1 MKLYPIEKVEN
12 LTREEFQKHFYIPQ
26 KPVIFSSFSKSWKA
40 RDLWTYEFFKRDA
53 GNVKVDVFGSWT
65 KNHPTKITRTPQKV
79 MPFREYLS
87 LIEAG
92 PTEYRLFL
100 FDLFKHKPQYREH
113 FNFPEVASG
122 WVKTHPFLFFGGE
135 DSDVR
140 LHFDIDLS
148 NVFLTQ
154 FEGEKRV
161 VLFSPDQS
169 HLLYK
174 QPFSSHSNVDMRNPD
189 YEKYPAIHK
198 LVGLE
203 GNLKRGDTLFMPS
216 AYWHYIHYTTSGFS
230 MALRTLNSSY
240 AKKARAAYN
249 VLVMKTLDD
258 LMSKISDKRWSD
270 YKLRKA
276 KESAEKAL

>member
-1 MKLYPIEKVEN
+1 MKLSPIERVDH
-12 LTREEFQKHFYIPQ
+12 LTREAFQEQFYLPQ
-26 KPVIFSSFSKSWKA
+26 KPVIFRSFSKDWKA

-53 GNVKVDVFGSWT
+53 GDVKVDVFGSWT
-65 KNHPTKITRTPQKV
+65 KNHPTKISRTPQKV
-79 MPFREYLS
+79 MTFREYLE

-100 FDLFKHKPQYREH
+100 FDLFKHKPQYRQH
-113 FNFPEVASG
+113 FDFPEITSG
-122 WVKTHPFLFFGGE
+122 WVKTHPFLFFGGK

-161 VLFSPDQS
+161 LLFSPDQS
-169 HLLYK
+169 DLLYK
-174 QPFSSHSNVDMRNPD
+174 QPFSSHSNADMRHPD
-189 YEKYPAIHK
+189 YDKFPVLAK
-198 LVGLE
+198 VRGLE
-203 GNLKRGDTLFMPS
+203 GQIARGDTLFMPS
-216 AYWHYIHYTTSGFS
+216 AYWHYIYYTTSGFS

-240 AKKARAAYN
+240 AKKAQAAYN
-249 VLVMKTLDD
+249 VLFIKAVDD
-258 LMSKISDKRWSD
+258 LMSKLSDKRWSD

-276 KESAEKAL
+276 IQTAEKAL